1 MSNQKLPLLAAGLG
15 FLLALVLIQSGSG
28 QSGFTDGLPLLTL
41 LFLCE
46 IGLIVTLAG
55 GVMSGI
61 LWFKNRRNFAMLIN
75 VMVCLILGIYFIMTG
90 IYIWSNQ
97 VT

>member
-1 MSNQKLPLLAAGLG
+1 MSNQKLPFLAAGLG

-28 QSGFTDGLPLLTL
+28 LSGFTDGLPLLTL

-46 IGLIVTLAG
+46 IGLIVTLVG

-61 LWFKNRRNFAMLIN
+61 IWFKNRRNFAMLIN
-75 VMVCLILGIYFIMTG
+75 AMVCLILGIYFIMTG
-90 IYIWSNQ
+90 IFIWSNHI
-97 VT
+97 T

>member
-1 MSNQKLPLLAAGLG
+1 MSNQKLPFLAAGLG

-46 IGLIVTLAG
+46 IGLIVTLVG

-61 LWFKNRRNFAMLIN
+61 LWYKNRRNFAMLIN
-75 VMVCLILGIYFIMTG
+75 AMVCLILGIYFIMTG
-90 IYIWSNQ
+90 IFIWSNHI
-97 VT
+97 T

>member
-1 MSNQKLPLLAAGLG
+1 MSNQKFPLLAAGLG
-15 FLLALVLIQSGSG
+15 FLLALVFIQSGSR
-28 QSGFTDGLPLLTL
+28 QSGLTDGLPLLTL

-46 IGLIVTLAG
+46 IGLIVTLIG

-61 LWFKNRRNFAMLIN
+61 LWFKNRHNFAMLMNTII
-75 VMVCLILGIYFIMTG
+75 CLILSIYFIMTG

>member
-28 QSGFTDGLPLLTL
+28 LSGFTDGLPLLTL

-46 IGLIVTLAG
+46 IGLIVTLVG
-55 GVMSGI
+55 FVMSGI
-61 LWFKNRRNFAMLIN
+61 VWFKNRRNFAMLIN
-75 VMVCLILGIYFIMTG
+75 AMVCLILGIYFIMTG
-90 IYIWSNQ
+90 IFIWSNHI
-97 VT
+97 T